1 MSMDDGTELGVIAVD
16 QWIPMDQTLYPEP
29 FYDPRVSWYVEGSD
43 MSTDDTI
50 LSYNL
55 VLS

>member
-43 MSTDDTI
+43 MSTDSTI